1 MYSQPEPSPAE
12 SDPPT
17 VLSSNASPHL
27 FRECRPSQLHHSI
40 HRAWENFNTVRSKCS
55 HYTANEIVHKT
66 PFAAK
71 DAFNTLE
78 SYQYLSAKYIF
89 ARSTVHMKDSHAI
102 AQTSGPVNWA
112 KRFFSAL
119 LSSNPLLAILGIA
132 FSSLGVVFSET
143 TAIYVGVLSLAIV
156 VIFTAWKSRPPKRLS
171 VERLA
176 DQEDPISLRDLQHL
190 DTPVIKLGLLGDT
203 QSGKSTF
210 RQIALQVQPRAQKTI
225 RIDAIIT
232 PLRTSRPSFAALID
246 GDGTLYDQQLQIC
259 DHAEFI
265 LLFVDHNVGDHN
277 SVVSQTRLEQHDTFL
292 KQVQYRIGNIRPRR
306 LHFIL
311 NKRDLW
317 EGAEGEDKLKTWF
330 YSHVEAWTNSRMA
343 EEITSSLHSN
353 RSSEDINHVL
363 TEIQR

>member
-1 MYSQPEPSPAE
+1 MYSQPEPSPTE
-12 SDPPT
+12 SHPPT
-17 VLSSNASPHL
+17 ARSSNTPHHL
-27 FRECRPSQLHHSI
+27 FRECRPSQIHHSI
-40 HRAWENFNTVRSKCS
+40 HRAWENFNTVHSNCS
-55 HYTANEIVHKT
+55 HYTANEIVHET
-66 PFAAK
+66 PFAGK
-71 DAFNTLE
+71 DAYTTLARHH
-78 SYQYLSAKYIF
+78 YLSAKHTF
-89 ARSTVHMKDSHAI
+89 SRSTVRMKDPHEI
-102 AQTSGPVNWA
+102 AQTSDPVNWA

-119 LSSNPLLAILGIA
+119 LSSNPLLTILGIA

-143 TAIYVGVLSLAIV
+143 TAIYVGVLSLVIV
-156 VIFTAWKSRPPKRLS
+156 FIFTAWKSRPPKRLS

-176 DQEDPISLRDLQHL
+176 DQGESISLRDLQHL
-190 DTPVIKLGLLGDT
+190 DTPVTKLGLLGDT

-210 RQIALQVQPRAQKTI
+210 RQIALQVQPRAQRTI
-225 RIDAIIT
+225 RIDAKIT

-292 KQVQYRIGNIRPRR
+292 RQVQYRIGNIRPRR

-317 EGAEGEDKLKTWF
+317 EGTEGEDRLKTWF
-330 YSHVEAWTNSRMA
+330 YGHVEAWTNSRMA